1 MSTTNFPPSTLSTTS
16 PTPPPPPQNL
26 DQQQSPTTL
35 SKSISSSSDT
45 PNSTNNNNSLL
56 NCNSVSVNGVDRDS
70 IANECSEEDL
80 ELLARLEAQNRLIE
94 TDIKSLNSLANSGH
108 SRQSSDTSTMSE
120 SHGDL
125 WIVWGQLI
133 NDWTDQYRKR
143 TTFVKELVRKGI
155 PQHFRGLAWQYLCN
169 ARSNVPREKYAEYLQ
184 QSSPCEKIIK
194 RDIARTYPAHDFFK
208 DKDGPGQVGLF
219 NVMKAYSIHDKEVGY
234 CQGSAFLV
242 GVLLLQMPE
251 EDAFAVLVR
260 LMEDY
265 RLREIYKPT
274 MAELGLCIYQLECSV
289 QELLPELNRHFQS
302 QNFYTSMYASSW
314 FLTLFTSCLPLH
326 IANRVMDLFLSEGME
341 VIFRLSLAILMISK
355 EELLKLDME
364 GLLKYFQ
371 KDIFSKLEVDPD
383 YLITL
388 AIHVKYDQK
397 KMKKLTKEYNALK
410 TKEQEEMVELRKLR
424 TENRL
429 LRQRIESLEVE
440 SAELA
445 DKLIKGQISRAEE
458 AEDNFQIK
466 RELSGLKQR
475 EQELQK
481 EIDKANLTIK
491 ELKDVRAF
499 NNSLE
504 SQEAHQVIDSLQEEL
519 VAVKLR
525 EAENNDEMKSLRA
538 RIGELEEVNK
548 QLREVPPDHAVAQ
561 LQEELIA
568 VKLREAEANL
578 SMKELRQKF
587 NDLNQMWTE
596 HLSTSHAN
604 SDSSQPSSLE
614 QANAP
619 TPSALSVTSSPLKML
634 NNLKRSSEFSNEIIK
649 LKQELMTAKL
659 REAEAVA
666 ELKELRQRVMELET
680 QNQVSLNQIRRQA
693 EEINKIRREQ
703 DSISDQ
709 RVNFSK
715 ELQQERQKY
724 IELDSKF
731 KEQQFMNRIKDMEQ
745 TQIIAELRQKV
756 SALEV
761 TKEELVTVQKLEES
775 GNEPQDSEELHDRM
789 VELQSEIF
797 RLEVSN
803 YKLNNMQNLTNGS
816 TGPCNNSYKTS
827 ATGSQTHDVTIT

>member
-1 MSTTNFPPSTLSTTS
+1 M
-16 PTPPPPPQNL
+16 
-26 DQQQSPTTL
+26 
-35 SKSISSSSDT
+35 
-45 PNSTNNNNSLL
+45 
-56 NCNSVSVNGVDRDS
+56 
-70 IANECSEEDL
+70 
-80 ELLARLEAQNRLIE
+80 
-94 TDIKSLNSLANSGH
+94 
-108 SRQSSDTSTMSE
+108 
-120 SHGDL
+120 
-125 WIVWGQLI
+125 
-133 NDWTDQYRKR
+133 
-143 TTFVKELVRKGI
+143 
-155 PQHFRGLAWQYLCN
+155 
-169 ARSNVPREKYAEYLQ
+169 
-184 QSSPCEKIIK
+184 
-194 RDIARTYPAHDFFK
+194 
-208 DKDGPGQVGLF
+208 
-219 NVMKAYSIHDKEVGY
+219 
-234 CQGSAFLV
+234 
-242 GVLLLQMPE
+242 
-251 EDAFAVLVR
+251 
-260 LMEDY
+260 
-265 RLREIYKPT
+265 
-274 MAELGLCIYQLECSV
+274 
-289 QELLPELNRHFQS
+289 
-302 QNFYTSMYASSW
+302 
-314 FLTLFTSCLPLH
+314 
-326 IANRVMDLFLSEGME
+326 
-341 VIFRLSLAILMISK
+341 
-355 EELLKLDME
+355 
-364 GLLKYFQ
+364 
-371 KDIFSKLEVDPD
+371 
-383 YLITL
+383 
-388 AIHVKYDQK
+388 
-397 KMKKLTKEYNALK
+397 
-410 TKEQEEMVELRKLR
+410 
-424 TENRL
+424 

-525 EAENNDEMKSLRA
+525 EAENSDEMKSLRA

-634 NNLKRSSEFSNEIIK
+634 NNLKRSSEFSNEISK
-649 LKQELMTAKL
+649 LKQELMSAKL

-666 ELKELRQRVMELET
+666 ELKELRQKVMELET

-693 EEINKIRREQ
+693 EEINKIKREQ
-703 DSISDQ
+703 DSVSDQ

-761 TKEELVTVQKLEES
+761 TV
-775 GNEPQDSEELHDRM
+775 SEYQYR
-789 VELQSEIF
+789 QS
-797 RLEVSN
+797 V
-803 YKLNNMQNLTNGS
+803 
-816 TGPCNNSYKTS
+816 GP
-827 ATGSQTHDVTIT
+827 